1 MGHFF
6 IERVFSLNDNNSVQ
20 EIDRARQAE
29 FRNQLELWDK
39 MYSNRIQRLQV
50 IQLSSYYI

>member
-6 IERVFSLNDNNSVQ
+6 IERVFSLNDNNSVR

-29 FRNQLELWDK
+29 FRKQLELWDK
-39 MYSNRIQRLQV
+39 MYSNRVQRLQV